1 MSKDDKGTGQGTDD
15 MVLPKPI
22 VEIVVDGQTIAKPGM
37 KTVMLDAESPEREG
51 SPMLETYGMTSTPV
65 CTCDKVC
72 TCESVCGTNKSSSV
86 GGGGSRPNGTVTVP
100 GGCTCNKVCTCNL
113 IYR

>member
-1 MSKDDKGTGQGTDD
+1 MSKDNKNAGQGTDD

-22 VEIVVDGQTIAKPGM
+22 VEIVVDGNTITKPGM
-37 KTVMLDAESPEREG
+37 KTVILDAESPQREG
-51 SPMLETYGMTSTPV
+51 SPVLETYGMASVPV

-72 TCESVCGTNKSSSV
+72 TCESVCGTNKPSSS
-86 GGGGSRPNGTVTVP
+86 GSSGSRPSGTTTVP